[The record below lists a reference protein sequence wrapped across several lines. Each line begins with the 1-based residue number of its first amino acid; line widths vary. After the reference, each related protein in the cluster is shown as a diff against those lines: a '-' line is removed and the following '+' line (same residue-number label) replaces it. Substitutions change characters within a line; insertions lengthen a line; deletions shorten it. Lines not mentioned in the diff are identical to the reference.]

1 MFQVLYKSC
10 TEPAGPT
17 IVPTIC
23 PFMVRLYRYYE
34 TANAIYLLLQHA
46 PGSHLWNYISGYL
59 NQSLHTPQP
68 DDRLDNKQPPTQ
80 VVDEVIDIKT
90 DEDTNITEEC
100 VESYSKLFTEKIS
113 PSPEVGHGNCD
124 VLAVQNNCKDGLNSK
139 RQCRTRSDSLGSD
152 GSTEFTVSVNTH
164 QTPQLRR
171 MSSGKFGE
179 LLKGSDAP
187 VDQFSINSFDSDL
200 TPGGA
205 RYSSTTDYIETVPE
219 LSESLSPS
227 MSPSKHAIA
236 STDEDVFIDRN
247 LDNQLTEIHETGNG
261 DCSSSAHEL
270 TGTSTSP
277 LHRHGEV
284 SMDEIIS
291 RGTENNFE
299 SDDEPSIY
307 DQPQSTTCD
316 TDILD
321 KSDTCTDSRTEAAE
335 SSERNSDKIECSHSS
350 YVKTS
355 SDACTNST
363 DDQKH
368 PPMFRVPSQERSLET
383 QGPVHKRSRA
393 GRLRTLSSVFG
404 DLDLADNENVE
415 MSSSARLP
423 ETCVR
428 QWIVEMLVAVTRLHQ
443 LGIVCRS
450 VIIVCRA
457 CFA

>member
-34 TANAIYLLLQHA
+34 TSNAIYLLLQHA

-59 NQSLHTPQP
+59 NQSVHTPQF
-68 DDRLDNKQPPTQ
+68 DDRHSNTQPDAK
-80 VVDEVIDIKT
+80 VVEEVT
-90 DEDTNITEEC
+90 DVKSDVDTNITEEC
-100 VESYSKLFTEKIS
+100 VESYTKLFTEKIIA

-124 VLAVQNNCKDGLNSK
+124 VLAAQNNCKDGVNSK
-139 RQCRTRSDSLGSD
+139 RRCRTRSDSLGSD
-152 GSTEFTVSVNTH
+152 GSTEFTMSGNAH

-219 LSESLSPS
+219 LSESFSPA
-227 MSPSKHAIA
+227 MSPSKHATA
-236 STDEDVFIDRN
+236 SMDEDVFIDKN
-247 LDNQLTEIHETGNG
+247 LDCQLTEIRKTGNG
-261 DCSSSAHEL
+261 DCSRSDHEL
-270 TGTSTSP
+270 TGANTSP

-291 RGTENNFE
+291 RGTENTFE

-307 DQPQSTTCD
+307 DRPQSTTCD
-316 TDILD
+316 TDSLH
-321 KSDTCTDSRTEAAE
+321 KSDTCRDAQTESNE
-335 SSERNSDKIECSHSS
+335 QNSDNVECSQSS
-350 YVKTS
+350 TVKSS
-355 SDACTNST
+355 SDAYTTST
-363 DDQKH
+363 EVQKN

-383 QGPVHKRSRA
+383 HPTGPVHKRSRA

-404 DLDLADNENVE
+404 DLDLADDEVE
-415 MSSSARLP
+415 MSTSARLP

-443 LGIVCRS
+443 LGIVCR
-450 VIIVCRA
+450 
-457 CFA
+457 